1 MLEKL
6 PVPSAHDGAVW
17 THAMPAPIHPR
28 HRHAE
33 LELNLVLHGTGRYLV
48 ADRSYEL
55 QPGALIW
62 LFPGQ
67 QHILL
72 DMSPDYRMWILV
84 FRPRLL
90 RPLCRDPGR
99 RVLKSSAP
107 ASDFCRQL
115 SDPARRKLDRQFQ
128 DLSTRQND
136 VIHLNTALAAALLD
150 SWAAFQ
156 NAAHPVL
163 SADLHPAVLK
173 AARLLRTAP
182 ESADLAD
189 LARQAGLSRTRLSE
203 LFKRQTG
210 VTLVDFRNRTRLERF
225 HALLDATPPAQR
237 KLLPLALAAG
247 FGSYQQFYRVFK
259 QHHGHGPAA
268 HDRTG

>member
-6 PVPSAHDGAVW
+6 PLPPAHDGAVW
-17 THAMPAPIHPR
+17 THAMPTPIHPR

-33 LELNLVLHGTGRYLV
+33 LEINLVLRGTGRYLV
-48 ADRSYEL
+48 EDRSYEL

-72 DMSPDYRMWILV
+72 DMSPDYRMWIVV

-90 RPLCRDPGR
+90 RRLCGDPPR
-99 RVLKSSAP
+99 RVLKATAP
-107 ASDFCRQL
+107 SGDFCRQL
-115 SDPARRKLDRQFQ
+115 PDGVRRKLDRQFH
-128 DLSTRQND
+128 DLRERGPDT
-136 VIHLNTALAAALLD
+136 VHFNTSLAAALLD

-156 NAAHPVL
+156 NADQPVL
-163 SADLHPAVLK
+163 GAGLHPAVRK
-173 AARLLRTAP
+173 AARLLQAAP
-182 ESADLAD
+182 EIADLAV

-210 VTLVDFRNRTRLERF
+210 VTLVDFRNRARLEKF
-225 HALLDATPPAQR
+225 HALLATAPVEER
-237 KLLPLALAAG
+237 KLLPLALEAG

-259 QHHGHGPAA
+259 RHTGHGPAA
-268 HDRTG
+268 QP

>member
-6 PVPSAHDGAVW
+6 PVPPAHDGAVW

-33 LELNLVLHGTGRYLV
+33 LELNLVLRGTGRYLV
-48 ADRSYEL
+48 EDRTYEL

-62 LFPGQ
+62 LFSGQ

-72 DMSPDYRMWILV
+72 DMSPDYRMWIVV

-90 RPLCRDPGR
+90 KRLCADASR
-99 RVLKSSAP
+99 RVLKSAAP
-107 ASDFCRQL
+107 TGDFCRQL
-115 SDPARRKLDRQFQ
+115 SDSVRRKLDQQFD
-128 DLSTRQND
+128 DLRTRQTD
-136 VIHLNTALAAALLD
+136 TVHLNAGLAAGLLD

-156 NAAHPVL
+156 AADQPVL
-163 SADLHPAVLK
+163 SADLHPAVQK
-173 AARLLRTAP
+173 AARLLQATP
-182 ESADLAD
+182 ELAD
-189 LARQAGLSRTRLSE
+189 LSAVARQAGLSRTRLSE

-210 VTLVDFRNRTRLERF
+210 VALVDFRNRVRLEKF
-225 HALLDATPPAQR
+225 YALSAAAPAAQR
-237 KLLPLALAAG
+237 KLLPLALEAG

-259 QHHGHGPAA
+259 Q
-268 HDRTG
+268 RTGHAPGTTN

>member
-1 MLEKL
+1 MHEKL
-6 PVPSAHDGAVW
+6 PVPPDHDGAVW
-17 THAMPAPIHPR
+17 PHAMPAPIHPR
-28 HRHAE
+28 HRHTE
-33 LELNLVLHGTGRYLV
+33 LELNLVLRGTGRYLV
-48 ADRSYEL
+48 EDRGYEL
-55 QPGALIW
+55 NPGALIW

-90 RPLCRDPGR
+90 RRLCADPAR
-99 RVLKSSAP
+99 RVLQSAAP
-107 ASDFCRQL
+107 TGDFCRQL
-115 SDPARRKLDRQFQ
+115 SDSVRRKLDRQFD
-128 DLSTRQND
+128 DLQSRRSD
-136 VIHLNTALAAALLD
+136 ALHHNTAIATALLD

-156 NAAHPVL
+156 TADQPVL
-163 SADLHPAVLK
+163 SADLHPAVRK
-173 AARLLRTAP
+173 AARLLQTAP
-182 ESADLAD
+182 DSASLAA

-210 VTLVDFRNRTRLERF
+210 VTLVDFRNRARLGRF

-259 QHHGHGPAA
+259 HHSGRGPAA
-268 HDRTG
+268 HLRAD